1 MNNLK
6 QVKSTNFEGQD
17 FFIGLDVHRK
27 NWVVTIRCNHM
38 ELKTFSMNPS
48 AQKLYHYLSKNYPKG
63 NYYSVYEAGFCGF
76 WIHRNLHE
84 LRINNIVANPADIP
98 TTNKEKDRRRDPIDS
113 RKLARELENGS
124 LDGIYVPSEKQ
135 QAIRSIS
142 RLYYHTS
149 KDRVR
154 IKNRIKSYLHFHG
167 IEIPRVDEM
176 RHWSGQFINWLNN
189 LPFQQQEDGYFLK
202 RLIKDLEQKRKDILE
217 LFKYMRV
224 LVKDNSVIKYLR
236 SVYGIGFITS
246 FTLYAELM
254 DMHRFSRMDD
264 LASFIGLVP
273 SVSASDDRESVRG
286 LTYRYSKYLRNQL
299 IEAAWVAVRRDP
311 ALTQCFS
318 QYIKRMSK
326 QKAIIRIAKKLLN
339 RIRYVWLNQKEYV
352 TGVVE

>member
-27 NWVVTIRCNHM
+27 NWVVTIRCNHI

-48 AQKLYHYLSKNYPKG
+48 VQQLYHYLNRNYPKG

-84 LRINNIVANPADIP
+84 LTINNIVANPADIP

-124 LDGIYVPSEKQ
+124 LNGIYVPSEKQ
-135 QAIRSIS
+135 QALRSIS

-176 RHWSGQFINWLNN
+176 SHWSGQFINWLKN
-189 LPFQQQEDGYFLK
+189 LQFEQQEDRYFLK
-202 RLIKDLEQKRKDILE
+202 RLVER
-217 LFKYMRV
+217 
-224 LVKDNSVIKYLR
+224 
-236 SVYGIGFITS
+236 
-246 FTLYAELM
+246 A
-254 DMHRFSRMDD
+254 
-264 LASFIGLVP
+264 
-273 SVSASDDRESVRG
+273 VS
-286 LTYRYSKYLRNQL
+286 
-299 IEAAWVAVRRDP
+299 
-311 ALTQCFS
+311 
-318 QYIKRMSK
+318 
-326 QKAIIRIAKKLLN
+326 
-339 RIRYVWLNQKEYV
+339 
-352 TGVVE
+352 